1 MTLLYDADCGFCTR
15 SARLAK
21 RVLRDVAV
29 VALQSVDLAAL
40 DVDAGRA
47 SAEIP
52 FRDHDGRVTYGAD
65 GIASALIH
73 SGGGLA
79 WMGRLMAAQPARQ
92 VVGRLYRFVARHRH
106 QLPGGGSACELS
118 PGI

>member
-15 SARLAK
+15 SARLAE

-29 VALQSVDLAAL
+29 VPLQSVDLAAL

-47 SAEIP
+47 GMEIP
-52 FRDHDGRVTYGAD
+52 FRGRDGSVTYGAD

-73 SGGGLA
+73 SGGVWA
-79 WMGRLMAAQPARQ
+79 WLGRFMAAQPVRQ
-92 VVGRLYRFVARHRH
+92 VAGRLYRLVARHRH
-106 QLPGGGSACELS
+106 QLPGGSAACEL
-118 PGI
+118 PR